1 MELDTKGERGEEREE
16 KAEKEREEEERRE
29 REIFFPCPSLCMLLT
44 HIAFLSLLRSL
55 FISSKFHIS

>member
-29 REIFFPCPSLCMLLT
+29 REIFSLAPLYVCCLHTLL
-44 HIAFLSLLRSL
+44 F
-55 FISSKFHIS
+55 FIY